1 MNILSYIGG
10 KLRDDFI
17 CAEEKVHDKLV
28 EDVDCSMPD
37 EAVLCELSELFRVF
51 GDSTRIRI
59 LYALS
64 RSEMCVC
71 DLSKLL
77 GVSQS
82 AISHQLQLLRSSRL
96 VKYRREGKTVFY
108 SLDDEHLFSI
118 INIGLEHLEEY

>member
-1 MNILSYIGG
+1 M
-10 KLRDDFI
+10 DDFI

-37 EAVLCELSELFRVF
+37 EAVLCELSEFFRVF
-51 GDSTRIRI
+51 RDSTRIRI

-108 SLDDEHLFSI
+108 SLDDEHIFSI
-118 INIGLEHLEEY
+118 INIGLEHLEE

>member
-1 MNILSYIGG
+1 MNEL
-10 KLRDDFI
+10 L
-17 CAEEKVHDKLV
+17 CAENEL
-28 EDVDCSMPD
+28 ELIAETMPD
-37 EAVLCELSELFRVF
+37 DGILCELSEFFRVF

-82 AISHQLQLLRSSRL
+82 AISHQLQVLRASRL

-108 SLDDEHLFSI
+108 SLDDEHIFSI
-118 INIGLEHLEEY
+118 INMGIEHLEE